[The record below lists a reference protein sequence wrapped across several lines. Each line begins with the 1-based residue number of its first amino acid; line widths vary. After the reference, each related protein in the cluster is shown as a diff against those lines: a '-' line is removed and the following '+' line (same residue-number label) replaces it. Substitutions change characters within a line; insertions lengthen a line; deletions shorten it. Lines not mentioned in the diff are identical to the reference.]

1 MKTLISRLTMKK
13 NGEVHKIKRFSPD
26 CDRWEDIY
34 TYVDKYGDKYE
45 AFSPFYIC
53 SWRRKKVT
61 IK

>member
-1 MKTLISRLTMKK
+1 LTMKK